1 MLRAGFNTV
10 SLATNHSMDGRTT
23 GALNSVEY
31 WKKQKNVLYN
41 GMASS
46 EEERN
51 DFQIVEKN
59 NIKYGLLSY
68 TYGTNGI
75 PIPSDMPYLVNL
87 YSDEQAKKDIEQLR
101 SKVDVLIVAMH
112 WGPEYSFNPSDIQKR
127 QAKYLA
133 DLGVDIIFGNHTHCI
148 QPVEWIDDTLVVYS
162 MGNFI
167 SNQIQLFATRGFK
180 GVIGAFVMGDI
191 VKTVN
196 EDKTSEIRIENVG
209 VDLTYNYKNPAKR
222 MYKIV
227 QFSKINSNF
236 FDNYLNKSNYKKVY
250 EQYKDVIQK
259 LDPNIYVYPLPEEE
273 PTE

>member
-1 MLRAGFNTV
+1 
-10 SLATNHSMDGRTT
+10 
-23 GALNSVEY
+23 
-31 WKKQKNVLYN
+31 
-41 GMASS
+41 
-46 EEERN
+46 
-51 DFQIVEKN
+51 
-59 NIKYGLLSY
+59 
-68 TYGTNGI
+68 
-75 PIPSDMPYLVNL
+75 
-87 YSDEQAKKDIEQLR
+87 
-101 SKVDVLIVAMH
+101 MH